1 MQTLTPKELTLLKL
15 VCDDKNNSEIA
26 AKMKFGL
33 RYTEKIKTKLYH
45 KTKTKS
51 GIGLLKWA
59 VLNKYYVIK
68 KKKK

>member
-1 MQTLTPKELTLLKL
+1 MPVLTPKELLMLKL
-15 VCDDKNNSEIA
+15 VCDDKSNAEIA
-26 AKMKFGL
+26 AKMKFSL

-45 KTKTKS
+45 KTKTQS

-59 VLNKYYVIK
+59 LLNKYYVLK

>member
-1 MQTLTPKELTLLKL
+1 MQVLTPKELLMLKL
-15 VCDDKNNSEIA
+15 VCDDKNNNEIA
-26 AKMKFGL
+26 AKMKLSL

-59 VLNKYYVIK
+59 ILNKYYILK
-68 KKKK
+68 KKK